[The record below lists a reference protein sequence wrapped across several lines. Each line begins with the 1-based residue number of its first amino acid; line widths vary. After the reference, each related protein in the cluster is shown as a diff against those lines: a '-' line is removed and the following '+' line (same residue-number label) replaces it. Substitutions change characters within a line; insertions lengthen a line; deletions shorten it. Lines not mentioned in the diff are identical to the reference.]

1 MVKSP
6 NGDLIGS
13 GRLSNQSQKEAK
25 SRHVRRNSAI
35 EMSFAGP
42 KNIATD
48 LLCDICGVSYSPIE
62 FFSHVEMCKHPSSRV
77 INHESRQSM
86 KRIL

>member
-1 MVKSP
+1 M
-6 NGDLIGS
+6 
-13 GRLSNQSQKEAK
+13 
-25 SRHVRRNSAI
+25 RRNSAV

-62 FFSHVEMCKHPSSRV
+62 FFGHVEKCKLMGGYIGVNSETNKV
-77 INHESRQSM
+77 GNQ
-86 KRIL
+86 